1 MRNIDW
7 PLAIFLAVVFIVMSI
22 FRWRYFRSLARRRA
36 RRAEESAGVYRAD
49 PPAP

>member
-7 PLAIFLAVVFIVMSI
+7 PLAITLGVVFIVMSI
-22 FRWRYFRSLARRRA
+22 VRWRYFRSLARRRA
-36 RRAEESAGVYRAD
+36 RRAESSDGAGRID